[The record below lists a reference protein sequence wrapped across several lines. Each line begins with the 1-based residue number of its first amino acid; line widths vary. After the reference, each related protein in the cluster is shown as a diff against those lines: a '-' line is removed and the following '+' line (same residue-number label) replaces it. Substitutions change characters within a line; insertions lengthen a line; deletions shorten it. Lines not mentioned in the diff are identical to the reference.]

1 MSDRAQ
7 IEELTPTLLLHA
19 YAAGV
24 FPMAE
29 SADSEEVL
37 WIDPDLRGIVPLERF
52 HVPKSLRKRVLKGD
66 VRLTVDLDFEGVIDG
81 CANRESTWI
90 NPEIRRLYIALHRMG
105 HAHSVEVWRPHAT
118 GKTLVGGLYGVRIG
132 GAFFGESMFSHET
145 DASKIAFVYLV
156 ARLKAGRFRLLD
168 TQFVTEH
175 LAKFGARAVPRGRYQ
190 DMLEFAMRNEAD
202 WDALDDGPEG
212 LPSPQEVVQLSTQT
226 SYL

>member
-7 IEELTPTLLLHA
+7 IEEMTPMLLLHA

-29 SADSEEVL
+29 SADADEVL
-37 WIDPDLRGIVPLERF
+37 WIDPDLRGIVPLESF

-66 VRLTVDLDFEGVIDG
+66 LTVTADHDFEGVIDG

-105 HAHSVEVWRPHAT
+105 HAHSIEVWRHHTT
-118 GKTLVGGLYGVRIG
+118 GRTLVGGLYGVRIG
-132 GAFFGESMFSHET
+132 AAFFGESMFSHET

-156 ARLKAGRFRLLD
+156 ARLKAGRFHLLD
-168 TQFVTEH
+168 TQFVTDH
-175 LAKFGARAVPRGRYQ
+175 LAKFGARAVPRARYQ
-190 DMLEFAMRNEAD
+190 DMLELAITHSAE
-202 WDALDDGPEG
+202 WDALDDHQSGV
-212 LPSPQEVVQLSTQT
+212 PSPQDVVQLSTQT